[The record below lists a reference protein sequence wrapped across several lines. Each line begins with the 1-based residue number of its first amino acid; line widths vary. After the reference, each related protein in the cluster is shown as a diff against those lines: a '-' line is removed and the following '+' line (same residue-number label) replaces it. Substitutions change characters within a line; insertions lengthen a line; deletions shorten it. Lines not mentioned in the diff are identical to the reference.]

1 MLQTH
6 YGGVDVDGSCNS
18 NGSGGVGIF
27 ITADLGEGG
36 AVEGLMM
43 LIHRRT
49 GLEVRW
55 ARILMDSGCVL
66 VGALLGGSIGSGN
79 AGRSV
84 LYRSCHSRDPEGPG
98 LLVVN

>member
-1 MLQTH
+1 MAALMLMAAVIVM
-6 YGGVDVDGSCNS
+6 GV
-18 NGSGGVGIF
+18 GGVGIF

-66 VGALLGGSIGSGN
+66 VGALL
-79 AGRSV
+79 RRV
-84 LYRSCHSRDPEGPG
+84 HWEWERW
-98 LLVVN
+98 